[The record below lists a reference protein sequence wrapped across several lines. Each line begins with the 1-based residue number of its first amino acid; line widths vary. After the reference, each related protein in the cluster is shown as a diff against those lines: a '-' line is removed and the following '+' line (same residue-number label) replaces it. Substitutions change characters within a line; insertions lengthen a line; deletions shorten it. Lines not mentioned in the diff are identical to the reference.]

1 MTLTEKERSNDWP
14 EVTVVSTMG
23 ELLESPMSMYTE
35 VQRGFKYNW
44 AHGGL
49 TVGASVGA
57 ADAGDGGA
65 ARHDE
70 QVVVTLVVRGLG
82 LRQHEVAEVQSESIV
97 MEFRI
102 PCPSREHV
110 ISTSAGRLHRST
122 C

>member
-1 MTLTEKERSNDWP
+1 MTLTEKDRSNDWP

-65 ARHDE
+65 AGHDE
-70 QVVVTLVVRGLG
+70 QVVPALAVSPLRLG
-82 LRQHEVAEVQSESIV
+82 QHEVGKVK
-97 MEFRI
+97 
-102 PCPSREHV
+102 
-110 ISTSAGRLHRST
+110 SA
-122 C
+122 